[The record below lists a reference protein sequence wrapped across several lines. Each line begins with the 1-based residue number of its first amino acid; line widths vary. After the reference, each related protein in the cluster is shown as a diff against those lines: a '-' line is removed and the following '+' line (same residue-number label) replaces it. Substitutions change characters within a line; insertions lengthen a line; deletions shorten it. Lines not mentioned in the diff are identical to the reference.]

1 MPLLSYRLDK
11 LYTYMKTQD
20 ILTLPEAKLAP
31 QLAHLKVKE
40 LERHAQKILLKN
52 GGGDY
57 NQLIRTIIQTIPKLS
72 AESDTPYQEV
82 QKLVRAELEHSY
94 AINDIAERLSVII
107 MVIVTKKFQKIHN
120 G

>member
-1 MPLLSYRLDK
+1 
-11 LYTYMKTQD
+11 MKTQD

-57 NQLIRTIIQTIPKLS
+57 NQLIRTIIQTIPKTQCRIRHALS
-72 AESDTPYQEV
+72 RSTEISARRT
-82 QKLVRAELEHSY
+82 
-94 AINDIAERLSVII
+94 
-107 MVIVTKKFQKIHN
+107 
-120 G
+120 